1 MRCSRG
7 WEKLR
12 GRWREKVQ
20 DVVVPAVRRTDPEM
34 RGVEALALTVG
45 KVGDHNLL
53 ENGSAEMGGKKESD
67 AVEVADVDAAGVARR
82 SLRTLID

>member
-1 MRCSRG
+1 
-7 WEKLR
+7 
-12 GRWREKVQ
+12 
-20 DVVVPAVRRTDPEM
+20 M

-67 AVEVADVDAAGVARR
+67 AVEVADVDAA
-82 SLRTLID
+82 

>member
-1 MRCSRG
+1 
-7 WEKLR
+7 
-12 GRWREKVQ
+12 
-20 DVVVPAVRRTDPEM
+20 M

-67 AVEVADVDAAGVARR
+67 AVEVADVDAAC
-82 SLRTLID
+82 LRTLVDEHDEEKDVGCVNRLGMIG